1 MKRFQ
6 YGSILPAAACAVLL
20 LAAAGCEYDVAEPK
34 YYDPY
39 TVPPTPSISAI
50 VPARAIAGVNR
61 ITIEGLNFSA
71 SPDSNRVYFGNTEAE
86 VVSASTTSLVVRR
99 PAILGTVPVK
109 VVSYEAMVV
118 AAAPAEF
125 TVDAVA
131 ETYGGFLEGTVIK
144 AIAVD
149 NQENLYAIFANLSV
163 VRVGTD
169 ASHTALGSTTR
180 AATDAVMSSDGK
192 IVVFANSTTI
202 TKFNPSDGTDVQFVK
217 VNKKISVGDID
228 ANGVLYMSGKTAD
241 LFVVQTDGS
250 FAAIGVYAGD
260 DVKDIRVYNGYVYVW
275 AEGKT
280 QTALWRHPIMDAIG
294 TLGGR
299 ELVLDKVNAIA
310 PYNTAAFKDMAF
322 SADGQIFI
330 ATDNANPVF
339 VLNADGTQDAFY
351 KGILTTGIE
360 KTVWGPGNHV
370 YAIMLISGAG
380 NVHRIDMGEP
390 GAPYYGRW

>member
-6 YGSILPAAACAVLL
+6 YGRMLRASACAVLL
-20 LAAAGCEYDVAEPK
+20 LAAAGCEYDVAEPG

-39 TVPPTPSISAI
+39 TVPLTPSISAI
-50 VPARAIAGVNR
+50 VPARATAGVNR

-109 VVSYEAMVV
+109 VVSYEAMIV

-125 TVDAVA
+125 TVDAVT

-144 AIAVD
+144 AVMLD
-149 NQENLYAIFANLSV
+149 SQENLYTFFADLSV

-169 ASHTALGSTTR
+169 ASRAALGSTTKV
-180 AATDAVMSSDGK
+180 ATDVVPSSDGK
-192 IVVFANSTTI
+192 IVVFANSTTV
-202 TKFNPSDGTDVQFVK
+202 TKFDPADGTDVQFVK

-228 ANGVLYMSGKTAD
+228 SNGILYMSGKSAD
-241 LFVVQTDGS
+241 VFVVQTDGS
-250 FAAIGVYAGD
+250 YAAIGVYAAD
-260 DVKDIRVYNGYVYVW
+260 DVKDIRVYNGFVYVW

-280 QTALWRHPIMDAIG
+280 QTALWRHPILDAAG
-294 TLGGR
+294 TLGPR
-299 ELVLDKVNAIA
+299 ELVLDKADAVA
-310 PYNTAAFKDMAF
+310 PYNTAVFKDMAF

-330 ATDNANPVF
+330 STDNANPVF
-339 VLNADGTQDAFY
+339 VLNPDGTQDVFY
-351 KGILTTGIE
+351 KGILTAGIE
-360 KTVWGPGNHV
+360 KTVWGAGNSV
-370 YAIMLISGAG
+370 YAVTLIGGAG
-380 NVHRIDMGEP
+380 NAQRIDMGEP
-390 GAPYYGRW
+390 GAPYFGRW